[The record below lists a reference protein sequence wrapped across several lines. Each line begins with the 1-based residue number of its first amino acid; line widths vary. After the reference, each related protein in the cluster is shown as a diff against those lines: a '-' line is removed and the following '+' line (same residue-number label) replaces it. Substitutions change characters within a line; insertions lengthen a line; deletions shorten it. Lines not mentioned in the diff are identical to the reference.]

1 MSIGDN
7 IKRFAADTAKIAAQ
21 KSGDVFESV
30 KNKYNEYDITT
41 EISALYKKLGTAVY
55 SGYKNDDDVSDEIS
69 GICEQIDEKF
79 SVLEK
84 LKNSRDGFSYSLV
97 CRSCSKACEPNTAYC
112 SHCGAKLS

>member
-55 SGYKNDDDVSDEIS
+55 SGYKN
-69 GICEQIDEKF
+69 G
-79 SVLEK
+79 
-84 LKNSRDGFSYSLV
+84 DGFSYSLV
-97 CRSCSKACEPNTAYC
+97 CPSCSKACEPNTAYC
-112 SHCGAKLS
+112 PHCGAKLS